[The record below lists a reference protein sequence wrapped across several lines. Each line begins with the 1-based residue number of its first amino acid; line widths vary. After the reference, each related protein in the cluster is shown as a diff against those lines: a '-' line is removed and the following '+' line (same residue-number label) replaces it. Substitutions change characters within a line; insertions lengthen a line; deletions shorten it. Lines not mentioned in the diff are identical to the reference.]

1 MTKEKII
8 EHYCGY
14 VEIILSEGENISLE
28 QAIEYSC
35 DMFKE
40 DTKRKDCRAN
50 RFIGLN
56 QLKRAIR
63 AKFIK
68 IGLK

>member
-14 VEIILSEGENISLE
+14 VENMLLEGQNISLKE
-28 QAIEYSC
+28 AIEYVC

-40 DTKRKDCRAN
+40 DTKWKDCRAN

-56 QLKRAIR
+56 QLKHAVKE
-63 AKFIK
+63 KFIK
-68 IGLK
+68 MGLK